1 MSDRSARWRFALI
14 VSLVCLGIV
23 AALPGAAS
31 AIVGTSAATNIP
43 YIQLQGAT
51 DNYARTSTVIG
62 STVYVGGS
70 FSAVFEPVSGK
81 SYARTS
87 LYAYNESTGRLT
99 TFAPTFNGAVWGLER
114 SGDGRYLYAA
124 GDFSTVDGA
133 ARRGLARFDLTTGA
147 LTSFNAHLGGQARTV
162 NEVGGH
168 LIVGGAFSQV
178 NGVSRVGLASL
189 DPTTGALQPYLNAGL
204 SGTVASNAGPTQVL
218 HSAVNPAGTQM
229 AVAGNFTSAAGK
241 AHWRTI
247 LLDLGASS
255 ATVSAWNAPILQQP
269 CKSSESP
276 NYVSALSYSQ
286 DGTWLAMATDGFKNA
301 TGPLSATVCD
311 AVARFGATGVSHAP
325 TWVNYTGCDSLL
337 SVLVTSDAVYVGG
350 HERWLD
356 NPACDTA
363 GTGAVNRPG
372 IGAVSP
378 ATGKA
383 LSWNPTRSRG
393 RGADFLQLTA
403 RGLLVLSDCATAGK
417 STTDASSG
425 ANFLAGTYHPCVGL
439 LPAPTPAPVRET
451 LSVTKAGRGTGTV
464 TSSPTGINCGST
476 CSSSYVQGSSV
487 TLTAQPAKGSTFAG
501 WSGICTGK
509 AACAVS
515 MLGARTVGASFV
527 RDCVVPKVKGKTL
540 RVAKRRIKKNECRVG
555 KIRRRFS
562 ARVRKGHVI
571 SQKPGARRL
580 RAHGARIRLTV
591 SRGRR
596 HRRRR

>member
-1 MSDRSARWRFALI
+1 MSDRPARWRFLLF
-14 VSLVCLGIV
+14 VSLVCLAIV
-23 AALPGAAS
+23 AVLPGAAS
-31 AIVGTSAATNIP
+31 AVVGTSAATNIP
-43 YIQLQGAT
+43 YIQLQGTT

-70 FSAVFEPVSGK
+70 FSTVFEPASGK
-81 SYARTS
+81 SFPRTN

-99 TFAPTFNGAVWGLER
+99 SFAPTFNGAVWGLER

-124 GDFSTVDGA
+124 GDFNTVDGVT
-133 ARRGLARFDLTTGA
+133 RRGLAQFDLTTGR
-147 LTSFNAHLGGQARTV
+147 LTSFDAHLGGQARTV
-162 NEVGGH
+162 NDVGGH
-168 LIVGGAFSQV
+168 LIVGGAFSQI

-189 DPTTGALQPYLNAGL
+189 DPTTGALQPYLNAEL
-204 SGTVASNAGPTQVL
+204 SGRVASNAGPTQVL
-218 HSAVNPAGTQM
+218 HSAVNSAGTQM

-241 AHWRTI
+241 THWRTI

-255 ATVSAWNAPILQQP
+255 ATVSPWNAPVLQQP
-269 CKSSESP
+269 CKSTESP
-276 NYVSALSYSQ
+276 NYVTGLSFSQ
-286 DGTWLAMATDGFKNA
+286 DGTWFAMSTDGFKNA

-311 AVARFGATGVSHAP
+311 AVARFGTTAAGQTPV
-325 TWVNYTGCDSLL
+325 WVNYTGCDSLL

-356 NPACDTA
+356 NSACDVA
-363 GTGAVNRPG
+363 GAGAVARPG

-403 RGLLVLSDCATAGK
+403 RGLLVLSDCAAPGN
-417 STTDASSG
+417 SSDASSG
-425 ANFLAGTYHPCVGL
+425 ANSLAGTYHPCAGL
-439 LPAPTPAPVRET
+439 LPSPTPAPPLREA

-464 TSSPTGINCGST
+464 ISSPAGINCGTT
-476 CSSSYVQGSSV
+476 CSFSYVQGSSV

-501 WSGICTGK
+501 WAGICTGK

-515 MLGARTVGASFV
+515 MLGARAVRASFV

-540 RVAKRRIKKNECRVG
+540 RVAKRRIKKHQCRVG

-562 ARVRKGHVI
+562 ARVKKGHVI

-580 RAHGARIRLTV
+580 RTHGARIRLTV

-596 HRRRR
+596 H

>member
-1 MSDRSARWRFALI
+1 MRANVCALIADLRILEGEMSDRSARWRFALI

-51 DNYARTSTVIG
+51 DNYARTATVIG
-62 STVYVGGS
+62 SMVYVGGS

-311 AVARFGATGVSHAP
+311 AVARFGAT
-325 TWVNYTGCDSLL
+325 
-337 SVLVTSDAVYVGG
+337 
-350 HERWLD
+350 
-356 NPACDTA
+356 
-363 GTGAVNRPG
+363 
-372 IGAVSP
+372 
-378 ATGKA
+378 
-383 LSWNPTRSRG
+383 
-393 RGADFLQLTA
+393 
-403 RGLLVLSDCATAGK
+403 
-417 STTDASSG
+417 
-425 ANFLAGTYHPCVGL
+425 
-439 LPAPTPAPVRET
+439 
-451 LSVTKAGRGTGTV
+451 
-464 TSSPTGINCGST
+464 
-476 CSSSYVQGSSV
+476 
-487 TLTAQPAKGSTFAG
+487 
-501 WSGICTGK
+501 
-509 AACAVS
+509 
-515 MLGARTVGASFV
+515 
-527 RDCVVPKVKGKTL
+527 
-540 RVAKRRIKKNECRVG
+540 
-555 KIRRRFS
+555 
-562 ARVRKGHVI
+562 
-571 SQKPGARRL
+571 
-580 RAHGARIRLTV
+580 
-591 SRGRR
+591 
-596 HRRRR
+596 